1 MAVLALI
8 LVSVQGQAQNSF
20 DYQNTPVTV
29 SKEKVKVDGKIY
41 YTHKVLERQT
51 VFSICKAYGVT
62 DQELY
67 DANPNLKVEGLKTG
81 RLLLVPVTD
90 RPAEDKIKVRQVVKI
105 TEPPKSEPAPV
116 QVQAPE
122 VEAQAPILA
131 PEVEVASPVETPEV
145 EAQAPVEEEK
155 VEISYPRQ
163 KFRQHTVKWYE
174 DIYSIAEKY
183 SFNAEDLIRINQLES
198 HRLTPR
204 QKLWIPKNSSI
215 VDEYLALLT
224 QTVQEPVEAEQ
235 TQEASDSTTVEI
247 PVVAERQDTVNIAIM
262 LPLNS
267 TGNISGGNMDFYSG
281 ALLAARELGNTGINV
296 QMNVYDINDQAFQP
310 DSSAFINADIVI
322 GPVSVPEINRTLS
335 YNTDNTMLVSPLDPK
350 AESLAYTDPRV
361 IHAPASAMTQ
371 YEDLINWMVENS
383 APGDSILVLYE
394 KGSNEMVKGSPIRTM
409 LENTGLKLAT
419 FCYNIL
425 EGREI
430 TDSLKTMTSL
440 HRENK
445 VLVVSERQAFVN
457 DAVRNLNVL
466 IHEKYNVVLYAPSKI
481 RSYETIEID
490 NLHNTRLHCTMSY
503 YVDYD
508 SKDVKKFLM
517 TYRALYK
524 TEPSPFAYQGYDL
537 TYCFVKA
544 IAENGQA
551 WKQKL
556 SEQKVRLLQSDF
568 KFQKAS
574 AEGGYINKG
583 IRRLKYLPEY
593 QIKFLD

>member
-90 RPAEDKIKVRQVVKI
+90 RPVEDKIKVRQVVKI
-105 TEPPKSEPAPV
+105 TE
-116 QVQAPE
+116 
-122 VEAQAPILA
+122 
-131 PEVEVASPVETPEV
+131 TPE
-145 EAQAPVEEEK
+145 QAPVEVATPVEKPAVTPPAEESAVEETVNPK
-155 VEISYPRQ
+155 QAVEKIEISYPRQ

-183 SFNAEDLIRINQLES
+183 SFEADDLIRINQLDS

-204 QKLWIPKNSSI
+204 QKLWIPKNKDI
-215 VDEYLALLT
+215 VAEYLALLN
-224 QTVQEPVEAEQ
+224 QTVEETAEPEE
-235 TQEASDSTTVEI
+235 TTASADSMKMEV
-247 PVVAERQDTVNIAIM
+247 PVIIERQDTVSIALM

-296 QMNVYDINDQAFQP
+296 QMSVYDINDYAFQP
-310 DSSAFINADIVI
+310 DSTAFINADVVI
-322 GPVSVPEINRTLS
+322 GPVSVPEISRMLN
-335 YNTDNTMLVSPLDPK
+335 YDTDNTMLVSPLDPK
-350 AESLAYTDPRV
+350 AESLAYADPRV
-361 IHAPASAMTQ
+361 IHAPSSAMTQ
-371 YEDLINWMVENS
+371 YEDLINWMVEDS

-394 KGSNEMVKGSPIRTM
+394 KGSNEMNQGSPIRTM
-409 LENTGLKLAT
+409 LEKTGLKLAT

-445 VLVVSERQAFVN
+445 VLIVSERQAFAN

-481 RSYETIEID
+481 RSFETIEID
-490 NLHNTRLHCTMSY
+490 NLHNTNLHCTMSY

-508 SKDVKKFLM
+508 SSAVKKFLM

-537 TYCFVKA
+537 TYCFVKT

-551 WKQKL
+551 WKQRL
-556 SEQKVRLLQSDF
+556 TEQNIRLLQSDF
-568 KFQKAS
+568 KFQKTS
-574 AEGGYINKG
+574 AEGGYVNKG
-583 IRRLKYLPEY
+583 IRRIIYLPDY
-593 QIKFLD
+593 QIKFLN